1 MTEGLRMAGKNMGK
15 NEPWKASRVPRRRCL
30 YAANAMFSNLLSS
43 SSILELLF
51 MALYTI
57 C

>member
-1 MTEGLRMAGKNMGK
+1 MRIGR

-30 YAANAMFSNLLSS
+30 YAANAIFSDFLSS
-43 SSILELLF
+43 SSLILHKFELLLI
-51 MALYTI
+51 ALYTI